1 MAASINFL
9 KDWGVKSGRGDRK
22 SEEAGLTRNCLCS
35 DRAGVDDGKE
45 ELGSL

>member
-1 MAASINFL
+1 MAASIYFL

-22 SEEAGLTRNCLCS
+22 LEETDLTWSCLCS
-35 DRAGVDDGKE
+35 DGAGVDDGKE